1 VKAWSPLLVNLE
13 PPVNPDALSDVR
25 PLLDRLIKALGAAAA
40 ARLLDVDRSMVTRW
54 RRKAP
59 ISREMARRI
68 VDLHDVLSR
77 ALQVMQPRVLMD
89 WLTGNNA
96 HLGGARPIDVL
107 ALRGAA
113 PVIAALQAFEDLA
126 YA

>member
-1 VKAWSPLLVNLE
+1 VKAWSPILFNLD
-13 PPVNPDALSDVR
+13 PPANPNVLSDVR
-25 PLLDRLIKALGAAAA
+25 PFLDRLVASLGAASS
-40 ARLLDVDRSMVTRW
+40 ARLLDVDRSMITRW
-54 RRKAP
+54 RRKGP
-59 ISREMARRI
+59 ISRDMSRRI

-77 ALQVMQPRVLMD
+77 ALQIMQPSTVMD
-89 WLTGNNA
+89 WLIGSNP

-113 PVIAALQAFEDLA
+113 PVIAALQAFEDLG

>member
-1 VKAWSPLLVNLE
+1 M
-13 PPVNPDALSDVR
+13 
-25 PLLDRLIKALGAAAA
+25 I
-40 ARLLDVDRSMVTRW
+40 TRW
-54 RRKAP
+54 RRKAQ
-59 ISREMARRI
+59 ISHEMARRI

-96 HLGGARPIDVL
+96 HLNGARPIDVL

>member
-1 VKAWSPLLVNLE
+1 M
-13 PPVNPDALSDVR
+13 
-25 PLLDRLIKALGAAAA
+25 I
-40 ARLLDVDRSMVTRW
+40 TRW
-54 RRKAP
+54 RRKGP
-59 ISREMARRI
+59 ISRDMSRRI

-77 ALQVMQPRVLMD
+77 ALQIMQPSTVMD
-89 WLTGNNA
+89 WLIGSNP

-113 PVIAALQAFEDLA
+113 PVIAALQAFEDLG